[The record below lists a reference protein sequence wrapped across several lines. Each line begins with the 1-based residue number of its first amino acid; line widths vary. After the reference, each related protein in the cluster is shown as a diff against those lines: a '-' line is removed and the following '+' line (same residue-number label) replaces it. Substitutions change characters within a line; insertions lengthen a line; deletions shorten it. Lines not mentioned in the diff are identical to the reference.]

1 MKFTGLG
8 ILGIASLIAGCSR
21 PAEAPPVAPAPPAP
35 VEPAPVTVAPTPPP
49 LTPEE
54 EKKAKEQRELEA
66 DWKKLA
72 EENAAEQARLTPE
85 LRAQTKTIAD
95 KSYGT
100 ARTALNAAIAGK
112 HRAPGHAE
120 RDAARHPLETLEFFG
135 FKPTQTVLEYG
146 PGEGWYTELLAPALA
161 KRGRLLVTNPDP
173 NGPKDQRQTFY
184 AERTKL
190 FLERL
195 PEAYGKVEPITIDP
209 KAPKLGLEGTVDLVI
224 VARALH
230 GMNNNKQLGAWLAEF
245 HKALKPNGILG
256 IEQHRAAPTA
266 NPEESSKQGYLPEAW
281 VIEQVQAAGFKLAGK
296 SEINANP
303 KDTKD
308 YPEGVW
314 ALPPTFKRGETDK
327 DKFKAIGESDRMTL
341 KFVKV
346 AEKKAPVAAAP
357 AAKPAAPTTPAAT
370 PGTPAAAKPAAAPTA
385 AAPAMTAKPAAA
397 GAVAPATP
405 AAPAA
410 APKSAAPATPGA
422 TPATPGAAPA
432 TPGAAPAAPTPAPG
446 PAKK

>member
-21 PAEAPPVAPAPPAP
+21 PAEAPPVAPEPLAP
-35 VEPAPVTVAPTPPP
+35 VEPAPVAVAPAPPP
-49 LTPEE
+49 LTPEQ

-195 PEAYGKVEPITIDP
+195 PEAYGKVEPVTIDP
-209 KAPKLGLEGTVDLVI
+209 KAPKLALDGTVDLVI

-296 SEINANP
+296 SELNANP

-327 DKFKAIGESDRMTL
+327 DKLKAIGESDRMTL

-357 AAKPAAPTTPAAT
+357 AVKPAAPATPGATPATPAAT
-370 PGTPAAAKPAAAPTA
+370 PAAAAKPAATPAPAPAA

-397 GAVAPATP
+397 GAVAPAAP
-405 AAPAA
+405 AAPPA
-410 APKSAAPATPGA
+410 APKAAAPATPA
-422 TPATPGAAPA
+422 
-432 TPGAAPAAPTPAPG
+432 AAPAAPAPAPAPNT